1 MTLVQS
7 YFIGIAMG
15 IVASGVAFLAW
26 YWLEDV
32 KLRLE
37 QGTAAWSRGFDQAW
51 KIAYD
56 KGLKHGEDSANSRW
70 KDDLRS
76 GLRGDNN
83 GLYRH

>member
-1 MTLVQS
+1 MTLLQT
-7 YFIGIAMG
+7 YFVGLATG
-15 IVASGVAFLAW
+15 FVVSGVAFLAW

-56 KGLKHGEDSANSRW
+56 KGLKHGEDSALF
-70 KDDLRS
+70 KQL
-76 GLRGDNN
+76 
-83 GLYRH
+83 